1 MDIKKIEAKASKARH
16 LFVAGAFA
24 TIGVVAGLVIY
35 NEGRKDGYSEAIT
48 ANRNLIDLG
57 DGISDMMDIALDD
70 ESGATFKAKDA
81 NTGDTALFHI
91 NHVK

>member
-1 MDIKKIEAKASKARH
+1 MNIKQIEAKASKARH

-70 ESGATFKAKDA
+70 ESGATYKVRHIDSE
-81 NTGDTALFHI
+81 DTELFHI